1 MAPRRSRPGE
11 ARIAFDAL
19 SIEGG
24 LLGADWLGK
33 VAQLRVGAQE
43 PADYRIPKGLHIRDE
58 IARSW
63 RIAQACFREME
74 AGRASGGDAHALAE
88 RFIKAFLRDA
98 LCFTSVMRTEP
109 GTIGERVYPV
119 RFFALGDR
127 VPIVVAPVGT
137 GLDTPLPELGDE
149 RRRRSPF
156 GLLQEYLNA
165 AGAALWGLV
174 ADGLSLRI
182 ARDNASLTRPAW
194 IEADLARI
202 FTEDLYPDF
211 AALWLLAHESRF
223 GCAGD
228 PPESC
233 PLEAWREAG
242 RQEGTR
248 ARDKLSDGFRQAL
261 RILGQGFL
269 SHAVNRKLRSALH
282 AGELTKESYF
292 GQLLRLVYRLVFLLT
307 VEERNLLHPRD
318 ASDPTRRLYA
328 EGYGL
333 RRLRD
338 RAVRG
343 SAHDRQ
349 SDLWEVV
356 RIVFRSLAGGEPLL
370 GLPALAGL
378 FAPEECPDLDAAKLE
393 NRALL
398 GALFHLA
405 WLREPSGLVRVNWRD
420 MGPDELGYVYEGL
433 LELVPQIT
441 GDGRAFSFASAD
453 ESRGHARKMTGSY
466 YTPDELV
473 QLLLANALDPVI
485 EHTVAA
491 HPEHPADALLDLAI
505 VDPACGSGH
514 FLLAA
519 ARRLADRVARIRAGG
534 TPTPEDYQ
542 HALRDV
548 VRRCIHGV
556 DMNPLA
562 VEICKVGLWME
573 SIDPGLPLTFLE
585 SHIRRGNS
593 LIGANRALMGD
604 QVPDAAWV
612 VLEGDDRKLTRALK
626 RRNRDEIAG
635 QQNLPLEPQVETDML
650 EKAVRAVEHAP
661 DTDAAALA
669 EKQRKWKVLLAS
681 GAYEHEKLVAD
692 AWCAAFLWPKVEP
705 GPVVEAAP
713 TTAAWLALRD
723 EDVSP
728 SPALVETT
736 RRITE
741 DYGLFHW
748 ELAFPHVFARG
759 GFDVVFGN
767 PPWERVKLQEQEFF
781 AQREPSIAKA
791 RNAAARKK
799 LIAALP
805 AANPALW
812 KEWTGTSRIAQGQ
825 SHFVRQSGRY
835 PLCGKGDVNT
845 YALFAE
851 HNLRVLGPRGR
862 AGFIVPS
869 GIATDDTTKDYF
881 RVIMRSRV
889 LQSMWEFEN
898 EGFFTAGKGHMLRFA
913 LTTLSGQSDPSPSA
927 DFLFQGQAISDV
939 DDPERHFTLS
949 AAEIETINPNTGT
962 CPIFR
967 TKRDAAIALAI
978 YQRAGVLWR
987 EGDSDGNPWGLRF
1000 LSMFHMTNDS
1010 GLFRTRAELAAAGWT
1025 LDAGRFEKDGEVL
1038 LPLYEAKMTYQYNH
1052 RSGTFEGAPAG
1063 KRPHRLP
1070 SPSELQL
1077 ADPKYVPLPFYWVA
1091 EEEVEARLDGVWERG
1106 WLLGWRDVTDSRA
1119 SVRTVVASIIPRVA
1133 VGNSFSLMMSSSEPR
1148 LVTALYANLASMLFD
1163 YCARQKV
1170 GGLHLNY
1177 FTMRQL
1183 PAFSPGAYAAPAP
1196 WAPSIRIRDWLL
1208 PRVLEFTYTAWNLR
1222 AFAEDCGD
1230 EGPPFVWDPARRF
1243 RLRCEIDAVFFHLYG
1258 LSRDDAAHILDTFRS
1273 SHGPRN
1279 ASMGSTARSAW
1290 CWRSTTRWR
1299 RLRRRA
1305 YRTSPRSGRRG
1316 GRHEPIPVPRAPR
1329 RQLPLFRR
1337 ADATTRRR
1345 HYRPLRRE
1353 QRWKNRGAHRPRDG
1367 PRRVSEGFAEDP
1379 EAGGWARLQKAR
1391 AQRQ

>member
-1 MAPRRSRPGE
+1 MASRRSRPGE

-33 VAQLRVGAQE
+33 VAQLQAAAQE
-43 PADYRIPKGLHIRDE
+43 PADYRVPKGLHIRDE

-74 AGRASGGDAHALAE
+74 AGRASGGDARALAE
-88 RFIKAFLRDA
+88 RFLEAFLRDA
-98 LCFTSVMRTEP
+98 LCFASVAREEP
-109 GTIGERVYPV
+109 KTIGERVYPV

-127 VPIVVAPVGT
+127 VPVVVAPVGA
-137 GLDTPLPELGDE
+137 GLDTPLPSLGDD
-149 RRRRSPF
+149 RRRRSAF

-165 AGAALWGLV
+165 SGAALWGLA

-223 GCAGD
+223 GRADD

-269 SHAVNRKLRSALH
+269 SHAANRKLRSALH
-282 AGELTKESYF
+282 AGELTKEGYF

-318 ASDPTRRLYA
+318 ASEPACRLYA

-349 SDLWEVV
+349 GDLWEAV
-356 RIVFRSLAGGEPLL
+356 RIVFRSLAGGEPRL

-378 FAPEECPDLDAAKLE
+378 FAREECPDLDAAKLQ
-393 NRALL
+393 NRTLL

-405 WLREPSGLVRVNWRD
+405 WLREPSGLIRVNWRD

-441 GDGRAFSFASAD
+441 GDGRSFSFAGAD
-453 ESRGHARKMTGSY
+453 ESRGHARKITGSY

-473 QLLLANALDPVI
+473 QLLLTSALDPVI
-485 EHTVAA
+485 EQTVAA
-491 HPEHPADALLDLAI
+491 HPEDAVDALLELAI

-534 TPTPEDYQ
+534 TPTPDDYQ

-548 VRRCIHGV
+548 VRRCIYGV

-585 SHIRRGNS
+585 SHIRCGNS
-593 LIGANRALMGD
+593 LIGTSRSLMGD
-604 QVPDAAWV
+604 QVPDAAWA
-612 VLEGDDRKLTRALK
+612 VLEGDDRKLTRSLK

-635 QQNLPLEPQVETDML
+635 QRGLPFEPRDETGSLEDAM
-650 EKAVRAVEHAP
+650 RAVERAP
-661 DTDAAALA
+661 DTDAAALV
-669 EKQRKWKVLLAS
+669 EKQRRWKALLAS
-681 GAYEHEKLVAD
+681 ETYEHEKLVAD
-692 AWCAAFLWPKVEP
+692 VWCAAFLWPKEKT

-713 TTAAWLALRD
+713 TTGTWTAIRD
-723 EDVSP
+723 REVPP
-728 SPALVETT
+728 SPVLVETT
-736 RRITE
+736 RRIAE

-748 ELAFPHVFARG
+748 ELVFPQVFARG
-759 GFDVVFGN
+759 GFDVVLGN
-767 PPWERVKLQEQEFF
+767 PPWERIKLQEQEFF
-781 AQREPSIAKA
+781 AKREPSIATA

-805 AANPALW
+805 ATNPVLW
-812 KEWTGTSRIAQGQ
+812 KEWTGATRIAQGL

-851 HNLRVLGPRGR
+851 HNWRMLSPRGC
-862 AGFIVPS
+862 AGFIVPG
-869 GIATDDTTKDYF
+869 GIVTDDTTKEYFQALLDYSALAS
-881 RVIMRSRV
+881 VYH
-889 LQSMWEFEN
+889 FEN
-898 EGFFTAGKGHMLRFA
+898 ESLVFKGLHHAYRFVLLTISESRQADLVFYARRAVDLDDLQRHFA
-913 LTTLSGQSDPSPSA
+913 LAPA
-927 DFLFQGQAISDV
+927 DFA
-939 DDPERHFTLS
+939 TL
-949 AAEIETINPNTGT
+949 NPNTRT
-962 CPIFR
+962 CPTFR
-967 TKRDAAIALAI
+967 SHRDADINLAM
-978 YQRAGVLWR
+978 YRRAGVLWR
-987 EGDSDGNPWGLRF
+987 EDDPDGNPWGLRF
-1000 LSMFHMTNDS
+1000 LRMFDMTNDS
-1010 GLFRTRAELAAAGWT
+1010 GLFRTRADLASAGWRLKT
-1025 LDAGRFEKDGEVL
+1025 DGFTKNGKVV
-1038 LPLYEAKMTYQYNH
+1038 LPLYEGKMIHHFDHRFGTYEAQSESQANQ
-1052 RSGTFEGAPAG
+1052 G
-1063 KRPHRLP
+1063 KLP
-1070 SPSELQL
+1070 ELDHVAH
-1077 ADPKYVPLPFYWVA
+1077 ADPGRVTQPRYWVP
-1091 EEEVEARLDGVWERG
+1091 EEEVAARLVDTWDRH
-1106 WLLGWRDVTDSRA
+1106 WLLGWRDITGAGVI
-1119 SVRTVVASIIPRVA
+1119 RTVIACIIPRTA
-1133 VGNSFSLMMSSSEPR
+1133 VGNSFPLMVPSPDPQLVASLS
-1148 LVTALYANLASMLFD
+1148 ANLSSIPFD
-1163 YCARQKV
+1163 YCARQKG

-1183 PAFSPGAYAAPAP
+1183 PAFHPAAYAMPAP
-1196 WAPSIRIRDWLL
+1196 WEPQVQIRDWLL
-1208 PRVLEFTYTAWNLR
+1208 PRVLELTFTAWGLKG
-1222 AFAEDCGD
+1222 FAEDCGD
-1230 EGPPFVWDPARRF
+1230 DDSPFIWDPERRF
-1243 RLRCEIDAVFFHLYG
+1243 QLRSEIDAAFFHLYG
-1258 LSRDDAAHILDTFRS
+1258 ISREDTAYILDTFPVLQQSEVRA
-1273 SHGPRN
+1273 HGEYRTKR
-1279 ASMGSTARSAW
+1279 AVLETYDALAAATANGIPYESP
-1290 CWRSTTRWR
+1290 
-1299 RLRRRA
+1299 LGPPRRA
-1305 YRTSPRSGRRG
+1305 T
-1316 GRHEPIPVPRAPR
+1316 
-1329 RQLPLFRR
+1329 
-1337 ADATTRRR
+1337 
-1345 HYRPLRRE
+1345 
-1353 QRWKNRGAHRPRDG
+1353 
-1367 PRRVSEGFAEDP
+1367 
-1379 EAGGWARLQKAR
+1379 
-1391 AQRQ
+1391 

>member
-11 ARIAFDAL
+11 ARIAFEAL

-33 VAQLRVGAQE
+33 VAQLQAVAQE
-43 PADYRIPKGLHIRDE
+43 PSDYRVPKGLHIRDE

-74 AGRASGGDAHALAE
+74 AGRASGGDARALAE
-88 RFIKAFLRDA
+88 RFLEAFLRDA
-98 LCFTSVMRTEP
+98 LCFASVMRAEP
-109 GTIGERVYPV
+109 RTIDERVYPV

-127 VPIVVAPVGT
+127 VPVAVAPVGT
-137 GLDTPLPELGDE
+137 GLDTPLPELGDD
-149 RRRRSPF
+149 RRRRSAF

-165 AGAALWGLV
+165 SGAALWGI
-174 ADGLSLRI
+174 ASDGLSLRI

-223 GCAGD
+223 GRAD
-228 PPESC
+228 DSPESC

-248 ARDKLSDGFRQAL
+248 ARERLSDGFRQAL

-269 SHAVNRKLRSALH
+269 SHAANRKLRTALH
-282 AGELTKESYF
+282 AGELTKEGYF
-292 GQLLRLVYRLVFLLT
+292 GQLLRLVYRMVFLLT
-307 VEERNLLHPRD
+307 VEERNLLHPRG
-318 ASDPTRRLYA
+318 ATDPTRRLYA

-349 SDLWEVV
+349 GDLWEAV
-356 RIVFRSLAGGEPLL
+356 RIVFRSLAGGEPRL

-441 GDGRAFSFASAD
+441 EDGRSFSFAGAD
-453 ESRGHARKMTGSY
+453 ESRGHARKTTGSY

-473 QLLLANALDPVI
+473 QLLLVSAFDPVI
-485 EHTVAA
+485 ERTVDA
-491 HPEHPADALLDLAI
+491 HPEDAVDALLELAI

-534 TPTPEDYQ
+534 TPTPGDYQ

-548 VRRCIHGV
+548 VRRCIFGV

-585 SHIRRGNS
+585 SHIRCGNS
-593 LIGANRALMGD
+593 LIGTTRALMGD

-612 VLEGDDRKLTRALK
+612 VLEGDDRKVTRSLK

-635 QQNLPLEPQVETDML
+635 QRGLLFEPRREAATLEDAM
-650 EKAVRAVEHAP
+650 RAVEQAP
-661 DTDAAALA
+661 DMDAGALA
-669 EKQRKWKVLLAS
+669 EKERGWQALLAS
-681 GAYEHEKLVAD
+681 EAYEHEKLVAD
-692 AWCAAFLWPKVEP
+692 VWCAAFLWPKVEP
-705 GPVVEAAP
+705 GPIAEAAP
-713 TTAAWLALRD
+713 TTGTWLALRD
-723 EDVSP
+723 RDVPP
-728 SPALVETT
+728 SPCLVETT
-736 RRITE
+736 RRLAE
-741 DYGLFHW
+741 EFGLFHW
-748 ELAFPHVFARG
+748 ELAFPQVFARG
-759 GFDVVFGN
+759 GFDLVLGN

-781 AQREPSIAKA
+781 AKREPSIATA
-791 RNAAARKK
+791 RNAAERKK

-805 AANPALW
+805 GTNPVLW
-812 KEWTGTSRIAQGQ
+812 KEWTTATRIAQGL
-825 SHFVRQSGRY
+825 SHFVRQSRRY

-851 HNLRVLGPRGR
+851 HNWTVLAPRGG

-869 GIATDDTTKDYF
+869 GIVTDDTTKGYF
-881 RVIMRSRV
+881 QALLDRRALCSVHH
-889 LQSMWEFEN
+889 FEN
-898 EGFFTAGKGHMLRFA
+898 ESFVFKGLHHAYRFVLLTIGESRQADLVFYARRAVDLDDRRRHFA
-913 LTTLSGQSDPSPSA
+913 LTPA
-927 DFLFQGQAISDV
+927 DFA
-939 DDPERHFTLS
+939 TL
-949 AAEIETINPNTGT
+949 NPNTRT
-962 CPIFR
+962 CPTFR
-967 TKRDAAIALAI
+967 SRRDADINLAM
-978 YQRAGVLWR
+978 YRRAGVLWR
-987 EGDSDGNPWGLRF
+987 ESDPDGNPWGLRF
-1000 LSMFHMTNDS
+1000 LSMFHMANDS
-1010 GLFRTRAELAAAGWT
+1010 GLFRTRAELASAGWR
-1025 LDAGRFEKDGEVL
+1025 LEAERFEKDGEVMS
-1038 LPLYEAKMTYQYNH
+1038 PLYEAKMIHQFDH
-1052 RSGTFEGAPAG
+1052 RFGSYEIQSEAQANQG
-1063 KRPHRLP
+1063 KLP
-1070 SPSELQL
+1070 ELDHVAH
-1077 ADPKYVPLPFYWVA
+1077 ADPGRITLSRYWVH
-1091 EEEVEARLDGVWERG
+1091 EDEVAARLDDTWDRH
-1106 WLLGWRDVTDSRA
+1106 WLLGWRDIVRA
-1119 SVRTVVASIIPRVA
+1119 GDIRTVIACTIPRAA
-1133 VGNSFSLMMSSSEPR
+1133 VNDTFLLMMPSPDPQ
-1148 LVTALYANLASMLFD
+1148 LVANLYANLSSVPFD

-1170 GGLHLNY
+1170 GGVHLKY
-1177 FTMRQL
+1177 YTMRQL
-1183 PAFSPGAYAAPAP
+1183 PGFRPEAYSMPAP
-1196 WAPSIRIRDWLL
+1196 WAPSVRIRDWLL
-1208 PRVLEFTYTAWNLR
+1208 PRVLELTYTAWDLK

-1230 EGPPFVWDPARRF
+1230 DGPPFIWDPERRF
-1243 RLRCEIDAVFFHLYG
+1243 QIRCEMDAAFFHMYG
-1258 LSRDDAAHILDTFRS
+1258 ISWDDTAYILDTFS
-1273 SHGPRN
+1273 VL
-1279 ASMGSTARSAW
+1279 ARSEEREHGEYRTKRAVLETYDALAAAATKGIPYE
-1290 CWRSTTRWR
+1290 SP
-1299 RLRRRA
+1299 LGPPRRA
-1305 YRTSPRSGRRG
+1305 T
-1316 GRHEPIPVPRAPR
+1316 
-1329 RQLPLFRR
+1329 
-1337 ADATTRRR
+1337 
-1345 HYRPLRRE
+1345 
-1353 QRWKNRGAHRPRDG
+1353 
-1367 PRRVSEGFAEDP
+1367 
-1379 EAGGWARLQKAR
+1379 
-1391 AQRQ
+1391 